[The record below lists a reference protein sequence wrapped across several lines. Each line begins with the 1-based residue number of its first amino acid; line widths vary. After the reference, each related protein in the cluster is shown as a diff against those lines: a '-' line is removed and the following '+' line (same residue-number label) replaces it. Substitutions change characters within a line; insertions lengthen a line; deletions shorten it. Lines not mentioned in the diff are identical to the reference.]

1 MKLTL
6 IVTTFAAFFAVAD
19 AHVVPT
25 CSGTKT
31 VNKLVLVTPPP
42 VLAVNAVNGNLNGNG
57 DRNNANGQ
65 ANSGGSYNGDSSYY
79 YMEKRDEQLEARG
92 HLPPC
97 STKTV
102 TTYKT
107 LAPKV
112 IAVNAAN
119 GNANGNGHRNNA
131 NGQGNSGGNNNG
143 DTLGRRDLEERHEPA
158 CPEKTK
164 TVTITP
170 HPVTKTVTKTKV
182 TTATVTKSLYVNAGN
197 GNGNGNGDRN
207 NANGQGNSGG
217 NNNGDSISY
226 GEGWF

>member
-6 IVTTFAAFFAVAD
+6 IVTTFAAIFAVAD
-19 AHVVPT
+19 ATAVPK

-42 VLAVNAVNGNLNGNG
+42 VVAVNAVNGNLNGNG

-65 ANSGGSYNGDSSYY
+65 GNSGGNGNGDTTYY
-79 YMEKRDEQLEARG
+79 YMEKRDEHLEARN

-97 STKTV
+97 ATKTV

-119 GNANGNGHRNNA
+119 GNANGNGSRNNA
-131 NGQGNSGGNNNG
+131 NGQGNSGGNGNG
-143 DTLGRRDLEERHEPA
+143 DSVIYGRDLEERH
-158 CPEKTK
+158 CPEKTV
-164 TVTITP
+164 TVTP
-170 HPVTKTVTKTKV
+170 HPVTVTKTK
-182 TTATVTKSLYVNAGN
+182 TATATVTKSFYVNAGN

-217 NNNGDSISY
+217 NGNGDTTY
-226 GEGWF
+226 EGWY